1 MIKSMTGYAQASYV
15 ENMINIDVEI
25 RSYNSRYLDIVLY
38 IPNKYIMFE
47 HGIKKIIKKNISR
60 GRIEIHILIKDES
73 QESFLFE
80 VDEKKIKAYY
90 KALSFIKEFL
100 SIKSE
105 ITLDHLLYSKDIIK
119 LQKEKID
126 FEIIEN
132 YISIGVFQALK
143 NLNKMRKKEG
153 ANLVKDINKRIFIIK
168 DKLKIIEQYA
178 DTIPLIYKKRL
189 GEKILTLTQGIKG
202 LDHTRLSQEAAI
214 LAEKSDISEE
224 IIRSYSHIQ
233 QFRGILASRESQG
246 KKLNFLIQEL
256 NREFNTM
263 GSKAGKAELCHTVVD
278 LKTELEK
285 IREQIQNIE

>member
-1 MIKSMTGYAQASYV
+1 MIKSMTGYAQASYIK
-15 ENMINIDVEI
+15 NMINIEIEI

-47 HGIKKIIKKNISR
+47 HGIKKIIKKNVSR
-60 GRIEIHILIKDES
+60 GRIEIHVSIKDDS

-80 VDEKKIKAYY
+80 VDEKKLKAYY
-90 KALSFIKEFL
+90 KALSFIKKFL

-105 ITLDHLLYSKDIIK
+105 ITLDHLLDTKDIIK
-119 LQKEKID
+119 PQKEKMD
-126 FEIIEN
+126 SELIEN
-132 YISIGVFQALK
+132 NISITVFKALES
-143 NLNKMRKKEG
+143 LNKMREKEG
-153 ANLVKDINKRIFIIK
+153 SNLLKNINKGILIIK
-168 DKLKIIEQYA
+168 NKLEIIEQYA
-178 DTIPLIYKKRL
+178 DTIPKIYKKRL
-189 GEKILTLTQGIKG
+189 KDKILSLTQGIEE
-202 LDHTRLSQEAAI
+202 LDDIRIYQEAAI

-224 IIRSYSHIQ
+224 IIRSYSHIK
-233 QFRGILASRESQG
+233 QFREVFSSKESQG